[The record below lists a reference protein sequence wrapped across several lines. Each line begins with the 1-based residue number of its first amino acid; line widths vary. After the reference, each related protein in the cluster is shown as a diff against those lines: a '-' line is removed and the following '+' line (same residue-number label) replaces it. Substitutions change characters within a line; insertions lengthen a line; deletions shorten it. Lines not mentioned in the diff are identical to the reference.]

1 LDVLSFVKKYFMVTT
16 IEATYPCLAY
26 WVITVL
32 IVALKLGKPATVNTD
47 MWTISLGRAVAV

>member
-1 LDVLSFVKKYFMVTT
+1 MVTT
-16 IEATYPCLAY
+16 VGATYPCLAY